1 MVNVA
6 IFVSGSGTNCENI
19 INHFKGSKVVNI
31 ALVLSNRDDAYAL
44 VRAKKLNVPT
54 LVIPRDA
61 FKMHNDLMSVM
72 QHYRIDFIVL
82 AGFLLMVPEFLI
94 KAYPQKIVNIH
105 PALLPKYGGKG
116 MYGHYIHEA
125 VKAAGESETGITI
138 HYVSEKCDDGEMIF
152 QAKTSL
158 SVSDTPDDIAAKIHL
173 LEQKYY
179 PEIIEKVIKE
189 RF

>member
-1 MVNVA
+1 MKRLA

-19 INHFKGSKVVNI
+19 IRYFAIDNDVDIS
-31 ALVLSNRDDAYAL
+31 LVLSNRSDAYAL
-44 VRAKKLNVPT
+44 VRAKKYGVPT
-54 LVIPRDA
+54 VIMPKEE
-61 FKMHNDLMSVM
+61 FNQESKLMGLM
-72 QHYRIDFIVL
+72 KEYQIDFIVL
-82 AGFLLMVPEFLI
+82 AGFLLMIPDFLI
-94 KAYPQKIVNIH
+94 RAFDHRMINIH

>member
-1 MVNVA
+1 MKKA
-6 IFVSGSGTNCENI
+6 FFIFILSLI
-19 INHFKGSKVVNI
+19 IT
-31 ALVLSNRDDAYAL
+31 
-44 VRAKKLNVPT
+44 T
-54 LVIPRDA
+54 LVFTIYY
-61 FKMHNDLMSVM
+61 FKMHNDLMPAM